1 MDSSDYPKN
10 QSDCTNVYIAF
21 SNNRNHLLFEQ
32 NWLTDDDDGNVKVDA
47 KIKQNLGLERH

>member
-10 QSDCTNVYIAF
+10 QSDCTNVYIAY
-21 SNNRNHLLFEQ
+21 SNNRNHLLLEQ
-32 NWLTDDDDGNVKVDA
+32 NWLTDDDGNVKVDG